1 MRNLDKIAK
10 YYGTDKSSN
19 IHNYCEKY
27 EKWFPFERLEPIKIL
42 EIGVLDG
49 KSLLTWRE
57 FYPNA
62 IIIGIDVNNDCKQYE
77 DVTNNIYVEIGS
89 QYDSHFLNEICK
101 KYGSFDLVLDDG
113 SHIQKHMIFSFEQ
126 IFPSLKS
133 EGIYVVEDTV
143 TSYWEEVYEGGFR
156 KKGTC
161 IEYFKELI
169 DDVNFHG
176 HFQQSFHSV
185 HARRE
190 DLLIPQIKKNNP
202 EIRVDI
208 ESINFLNSIIIITKR

>member
-10 YYGTDKSSN
+10 HYGTDKSSN

-62 IIIGIDVNNDCKQYE
+62 TIIGVDINDDCKQYE
-77 DVTNNIYVEIGS
+77 DIGNNIYVEIGS

-101 KYGSFDLVLDDG
+101 KYGNFDLVLDDG
-113 SHIQKHMIFSFEQ
+113 SHIQKHMIFSFEH
-126 IFPSLKS
+126 IFPFLKS

-143 TSYWEEVYEGGFR
+143 TSYWEDVYEGGFR

-161 IEYFKELI
+161 IEYFKDLI

-176 HFQQSFHSV
+176 HLQQSFHSF

-190 DLLIPQIKKNNP
+190 DLLIPQVKNNNP

>member
-10 YYGTDKSSN
+10 HYGTDKSSN

-27 EKWFPFERLEPIKIL
+27 EKWFPFERLEPIRIL

-62 IIIGIDVNNDCKQYE
+62 TIIGVDINDDCKQYE
-77 DVTNNIYVEIGS
+77 DIENNIYVEIGS

-113 SHIQKHMIFSFEQ
+113 SHIQKHMIFSFEH
-126 IFPSLKS
+126 IFPFLKS

-143 TSYWEEVYEGGFR
+143 TSYWEDVYEGGFR

-161 IEYFKELI
+161 IEYFKDLI

-176 HFQQSFHSV
+176 HLQQSFHSF

-190 DLLIPQIKKNNP
+190 DLLIPQVKNNNP
-202 EIRVDI
+202 GIRVDI